1 MWELSNLRAACGWCN
16 NWRAQRQKSR
26 DGWKRSKSYIVLVM
40 SPPGA
45 CGSLDA
51 YLAEHSSPHDMVI
64 DYRAIASAIGD
75 NQEEVKKV
83 RASLLNK
90 VRRGET
96 VAKRVFITSTNPR
109 AEEMF
114 PHHEV
119 VRIDPGKE
127 AVIAWAYENRP
138 EVFVGLIED
147 WYAARETPKPA
158 AVREW

>member
-1 MWELSNLRAACGWCN
+1 MF
-16 NWRAQRQKSR
+16 
-26 DGWKRSKSYIVLVM
+26 
-40 SPPGA
+40 PPGT
-45 CGSLDA
+45 GDDVDA

-114 PHHEV
+114 PYHEV

-127 AVIAWAYENRP
+127 AVLSWAHENRP
-138 EVFVGLIED
+138 EVFVGLIDD
-147 WYAARETPKPA
+147 WYAAQETPKA
-158 AVREW
+158 ATVREW